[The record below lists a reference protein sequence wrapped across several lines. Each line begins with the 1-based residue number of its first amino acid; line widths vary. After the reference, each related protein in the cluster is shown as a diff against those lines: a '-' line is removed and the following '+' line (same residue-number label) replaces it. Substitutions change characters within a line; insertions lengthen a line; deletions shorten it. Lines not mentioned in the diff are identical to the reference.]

1 MHFARSAVC
10 LFTLTLISGSVF
22 AAGTGI
28 AGKSG
33 SVMTSG
39 STIRAPKANAAPGAD
54 VDPARL
60 TPAPKTGSDRL
71 TDSSILQRWPAGSIK
86 THDEAEAAL
95 ADVDRNRAALK
106 KQEAIEHDACID
118 RFFVSACWE
127 KNRVNSY
134 DREKEFRRV
143 ELEAKDWLRAENA
156 QKEKERQLQ
165 AKIEAGKEASAGE
178 IGAVLDDNAPT
189 LSLIH
194 I

>member
-71 TDSSILQRWPAGSIK
+71 TDSSILSAG
-86 THDEAEAAL
+86 
-95 ADVDRNRAALK
+95 
-106 KQEAIEHDACID
+106 
-118 RFFVSACWE
+118 
-127 KNRVNSY
+127 
-134 DREKEFRRV
+134 
-143 ELEAKDWLRAENA
+143 LRALSRRMM
-156 QKEKERQLQ
+156 KRKPR
-165 AKIEAGKEASAGE
+165 SR
-178 IGAVLDDNAPT
+178 T
-189 LSLIH
+189 LTATARR
-194 I
+194 